1 MDGVVTFTL
10 DGATYGISV
19 ARVREILDLRA
30 VAPLPNAPSYLQG
43 LIDLRGGTVPVV
55 DLRRLLALPPAP
67 DTPQTRILVVWA
79 EADGAGPVLGLRTDR
94 VIEVAQLD
102 QPDLDPLSEAH
113 GVAAVCPAIAGIGR
127 RDGAIVAV
135 LDLTR
140 LFDRAPDLTA
150 VAA

>member
-10 DGATYGISV
+10 DGATYGIRV

-30 VAPLPNAPSYLQG
+30 VAPLPNAPAYLQG

-55 DLRRLLALPPAP
+55 DLRRLLALPSAP
-67 DTPQTRILVVWA
+67 DTPQTRILVVWT

-102 QPDLDPLSEAH
+102 QPDLDPLSEAN
-113 GVAAVCPAIAGIGR
+113 GVAAACPAIAGIGR
-127 RDGAIVAV
+127 RDGAIVTV
-135 LDLTR
+135 LDLRR
-140 LFDRAPDLTA
+140 LFERAPDLLP
-150 VAA
+150 AAA